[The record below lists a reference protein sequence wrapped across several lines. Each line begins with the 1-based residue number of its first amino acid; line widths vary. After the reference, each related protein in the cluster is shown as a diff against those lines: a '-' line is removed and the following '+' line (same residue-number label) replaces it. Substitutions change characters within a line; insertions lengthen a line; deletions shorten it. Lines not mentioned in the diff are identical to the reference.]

1 VTPAARLG
9 GVASLSLRTL
19 LLCDHA
25 LTGQDGKISAIGIFG
40 QINVARLPAVHPRLF
55 IVAIMDAQPGTHE
68 LTLQVISPRGTP
80 LLQQQPQL
88 HMEVPDGTT
97 TANIVADLNGLEV
110 RELGRHEVELREGDR
125 LLGSAPLSVNL
136 MYQPGG
142 VARA

>member
-1 VTPAARLG
+1 MARGRLVAVESLG
-9 GVASLSLRTL
+9 LRTL

-55 IVAIMDAQPGTHE
+55 IVAVLDAEPGTHD
-68 LTLQVISPRGTP
+68 LTLQVVSPRGEP
-80 LLQQQPQL
+80 LLQRQPQL
-88 HMEVPDGTT
+88 HMEVPEGTA

-125 LLGSAPLSVNL
+125 LLGSTSLSVNL

>member
-1 VTPAARLG
+1 MSDLK
-9 GVASLSLRTL
+9 LRAL

-55 IVAIMDAQPGTHE
+55 IVAVLDAEPGKHD
-68 LTLQVISPRGTP
+68 LSLQVVSPGGVP
-80 LLQQQPQL
+80 LLERPPQL
-88 HMEVPDGTT
+88 HMEVPGGTS

-125 LLGSAPLSVNL
+125 LLGSTPLTVNL
-136 MYQPGG
+136 MYQPGPP
-142 VARA
+142 ARA